1 MSIYVMVMV
10 NIYCID
16 ILYLYMMVMV
26 NIYICRYIISM
37 RW

>member
-1 MSIYVMVMV
+1 MSIYVMVKL